1 MLNILT
7 GSCGAGKTQLAVEM
21 VVSSGRSIY
30 VAPTR
35 ALANQFAQWV
45 EERGVP
51 VVKAFGR
58 KSGENC
64 VNPMLD
70 AAIDSGEP
78 VSSVCQTC
86 HARHKCDYYYGQQL
100 LIEGNYRCLVTTYHR
115 IVMADG
121 FAIPDQL
128 IIDDVVSPIISANQ
142 QIYKRA
148 LSRRSQLSVYH
159 RPSQTW
165 HVLPLLPLSPKTYI
179 LSATPATS
187 LWSFAFAPLPKVNVQ
202 DYFGSGVALDQTV
215 RCYVCHLS
223 HRSSWIPPFGSCG
236 FKRNTPPGLPYFL
249 ASTGLGDWRGIPI
262 ACAGSFQPPLSVL
275 HVFAL
280 MLTHLTGEE
289 HRVTL
294 MPIEITGE
302 TESGRKTS
310 IRSAIWGV
318 KNHHLIVD
326 VSSLPSIYPLVQLLG
341 RSGRNIETTYWG
353 DIPLNFKIV
362 DLDSRSEIEVIN
374 ASKVIIVAPPSIIK
388 WHEDRYR
395 AALVLNGWAS
405 EKSLSADAKKY
416 HRFAQNV
423 LERIMSEEGKVVT
436 NTNGIAANSRD
447 A

>member
-1 MLNILT
+1 MLHILT
-7 GSCGAGKTQLAVEM
+7 GSCGAGKTRLAVDM
-21 VVSSGRSIY
+21 VLSSSRSIY

-45 EERGVP
+45 EEKGVP
-51 VVKAFGR
+51 VVRAFGR

-78 VSSVCQTC
+78 VSSICQAC
-86 HARHKCDYYYGQQL
+86 YARHKCDYYDGQQL

-115 IVMADG
+115 IAMADS
-121 FAIPDQL
+121 FAIPEL
-128 IIDDVVSPIISANQ
+128 LVIDDVISPVILAQ
-142 QIYKRA
+142 RKIYERA
-148 LSRRSQLSVYH
+148 LSRRQQLSVYH

-165 HVLPLLPLSPKTYI
+165 YVLPFLPLSPQTYV
-179 LSATPATS
+179 LSATPATT
-187 LWSFAFAPLPKVNVQ
+187 LWPLVFAPLPEVNTQ
-202 DYFGSGVALDQTV
+202 DPWGSGVALDQTV

-236 FKRNTPPGLPYFL
+236 FKKNTPPGLPYFL

-275 HVFAL
+275 RVFAH

-294 MPIEITGE
+294 MPIEIVGE
-302 TESGRKTS
+302 TESGRETS

-318 KNHHLIVD
+318 VNHHLIVD

-341 RSGRNIETTYWG
+341 RSGRNIETVYWG
-353 DIPLNFKIV
+353 DIPLNFRV
-362 DLDSRSEIEVIN
+362 VSPNSGSEVYVVN
-374 ASKVIIVAPPSIIK
+374 ARKVIIVAPPSILR
-388 WHEDRYR
+388 WHEDRHR
-395 AALVLNGWAS
+395 AALVLNGWDS
-405 EKSLSADAKKY
+405 ERSLSSDAKKY
-416 HRFAQNV
+416 YRFAQGV
-423 LERIMSEEGKVVT
+423 LERIISEEVKVVA
-436 NTNGIAANSRD
+436 NTNRVTTGPRNN
-447 A
+447 